1 MKKMLAAALAASMVM
16 GLTACG
22 GSSQPTETKAPESA
36 KETEAA
42 AEGTTEAAA
51 AGDEEKK
58 TGSEMTWKLATDAAK
73 DYPTTKALIKFA
85 DEVYEKSNGRI
96 AVDVYESSILGDEV
110 SYMEQLQAGTVDVAK
125 LSIGT
130 LSGLYEDTGIL
141 TAIPV

>member
-22 GSSQPTETKAPESA
+22 GSQTADTKAPESA

-51 AGDEEKK
+51 AGDEEKRPV
-58 TGSEMTWKLATDAAK
+58 TWKLATDAAK

-110 SYMEQLQAGTVDVAK
+110 SYMEQLQVGTVDVA
-125 LSIGT
+125 
-130 LSGLYEDTGIL
+130 
-141 TAIPV
+141 

>member
-58 TGSEMTWKLATDAAK
+58 TGSEMTWKLATLLLRMQMQLRK
-73 DYPTTKALIKFA
+73 QTKNNQLTT
-85 DEVYEKSNGRI
+85 
-96 AVDVYESSILGDEV
+96 
-110 SYMEQLQAGTVDVAK
+110 
-125 LSIGT
+125 
-130 LSGLYEDTGIL
+130 
-141 TAIPV
+141 